1 MKGISKRVP
10 YLLFT
15 RLQIDEAESDAL
27 LPLDFQSK
35 NLLFLLSSF
44 YQLLLDLLSLL
55 FWRLTAS
62 TSNKINIIWLLLKDV
77 GEETKSWQISNTY
90 GQFRSFYT
98 RLPFLELS
106 RTFSILTFRY
116 NNKHLHFCGSGLSDF

>member
-1 MKGISKRVP
+1 MKGISERVP

-27 LPLDFQSK
+27 SPLDFQSK

-62 TSNKINIIWLLLKDV
+62 TSNKYYLALAERRRGRNQELANFEHLRPISLLLH
-77 GEETKSWQISNTY
+77 ET
-90 GQFRSFYT
+90 
-98 RLPFLELS
+98 
-106 RTFSILTFRY
+106 TFS
-116 NNKHLHFCGSGLSDF
+116 

>member
-27 LPLDFQSK
+27 SPLDFQSK

-62 TSNKINIIWLLLKDV
+62 TSNKYYLALAERRR
-77 GEETKSWQISNTY
+77 G
-90 GQFRSFYT
+90 RS
-98 RLPFLELS
+98 
-106 RTFSILTFRY
+106 
-116 NNKHLHFCGSGLSDF
+116 